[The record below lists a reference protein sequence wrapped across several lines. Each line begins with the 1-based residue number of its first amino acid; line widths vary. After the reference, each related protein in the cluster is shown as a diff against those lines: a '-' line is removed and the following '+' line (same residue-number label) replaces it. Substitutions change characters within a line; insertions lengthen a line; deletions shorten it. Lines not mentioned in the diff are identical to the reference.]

1 MRQKKKAALFYMSAG
16 SIDSWGPALWR
27 FLHASSFAYPDEPDA
42 LRRAQMLEFLKS
54 VGSVLPCKTCRNH
67 YNEYINEHLTEEV
80 VLSKAVLVAWLVD
93 LHNSVN
99 RRTGKKEWTVEDVN
113 RIYQTKT
120 SGGSCPA
127 TKKHT
132 ITPMAWVLVVVCLAV
147 LGLLVAAQVRR
158 IPN

>member
-1 MRQKKKAALFYMSAG
+1 MSAG

-27 FLHASSFAYPDEPDA
+27 FLHASSFAYPDDPDP
-42 LRRAQMLEFLKS
+42 LRQAQMLEFLKS

-67 YNEYINEHLTEEV
+67 YNAYINEHLTEEV
-80 VLSKAVLVAWLVD
+80 VRSKVVLIEWMVE

-99 RRTGKKEWTVEDVN
+99 RRTGKKDWMVDDVK

-120 SGGSCPA
+120 NGGSCPT
-127 TKKHT
+127 TKKRT
-132 ITPMAWVLVVVCLAV
+132 ITPMAWVLVVVSLAV